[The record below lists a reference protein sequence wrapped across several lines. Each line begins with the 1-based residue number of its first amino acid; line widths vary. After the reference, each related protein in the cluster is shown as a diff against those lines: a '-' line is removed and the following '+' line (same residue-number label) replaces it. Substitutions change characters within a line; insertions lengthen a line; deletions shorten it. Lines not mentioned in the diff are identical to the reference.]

1 MFKSHRRRTFNIFAA
16 VASVLAVGARLVVGP
31 GVPAGATTA
40 PAPPFTECPAI
51 GASPSCEIL
60 LVVNADNTVSVV
72 GDPSVGPFDGN
83 DDTLVGIINDSTSAV
98 AAVTVSGPGSDL
110 SGFDGDG
117 ICSGDYGTWNGSAG
131 CPYGP
136 TGYEGP
142 GTSFVTD
149 PSLPDSAEIDFTG
162 KLAPGKSAYFSLEGA
177 LTSAELTAREGELTC
192 GDNAS
197 KYRTAVTEN
206 AGVMLAALPQLFT
219 DKVTVDWCTDGKG
232 HFQILSSSQNP
243 AVQQEGYTS
252 PSSIELKVISGF
264 GITFGVTP
272 ATAPVPTIENEDT
285 VASAIASGLSFN
297 GQLNAGALL
306 AGIAAD
312 AVTDGLAAEL
322 VPLIRAGHL
331 GAGAIELLH
340 WYGQQVARGISWLRS
355 HYVPKLV
362 ARWLTGKPLNV
373 LQTELQGLAEEFVAT
388 VTQTLEALNTN
399 VTVGNVIHAIQSAI
413 QKVTSALTF
422 TRPLWQ
428 PEITVTIDGAA
439 EPVVSNT
446 GTQEAFFIHVD
457 DPHTETTPTN

>member
-16 VASVLAVGARLVVGP
+16 VASVLAVGASLVVGP

-197 KYRTAVTEN
+197 KTGRRSPRMRASCSLPSRSCSQTRSRWTGART
-206 AGVMLAALPQLFT
+206 G
-219 DKVTVDWCTDGKG
+219 
-232 HFQILSSSQNP
+232 
-243 AVQQEGYTS
+243 
-252 PSSIELKVISGF
+252 KVISRSCPAAR
-264 GITFGVTP
+264 IPPSSKRDTP
-272 ATAPVPTIENEDT
+272 ALPA
-285 VASAIASGLSFN
+285 
-297 GQLNAGALL
+297 
-306 AGIAAD
+306 
-312 AVTDGLAAEL
+312 
-322 VPLIRAGHL
+322 
-331 GAGAIELLH
+331 
-340 WYGQQVARGISWLRS
+340 
-355 HYVPKLV
+355 
-362 ARWLTGKPLNV
+362 
-373 LQTELQGLAEEFVAT
+373 
-388 VTQTLEALNTN
+388 
-399 VTVGNVIHAIQSAI
+399 
-413 QKVTSALTF
+413 
-422 TRPLWQ
+422 
-428 PEITVTIDGAA
+428 
-439 EPVVSNT
+439 
-446 GTQEAFFIHVD
+446 
-457 DPHTETTPTN
+457 

>member
-1 MFKSHRRRTFNIFAA
+1 MFKSHRRRTFKILAA
-16 VASVLAVGARLVVGP
+16 VASVLAVGASLAVVP
-31 GVPAGATTA
+31 AVPAGATTA

-60 LVVNADNTVSVV
+60 LVVNTDNTVSVI

-98 AAVTVSGPGSDL
+98 DAVTVSGPGSDL

-162 KLAPGKSAYFSLEGA
+162 GLAPGKSAYFSLEGA
-177 LTSAELTAREGELTC
+177 LTSAELTAREGGLTC

-197 KYRTAVTEN
+197 KYRTTVSEN
-206 AGVMLAALPQLFT
+206 AGVVLALPELFT
-219 DKVTVDWCTDGKG
+219 DTVTADWCTDGKG

-243 AVQQEGYTS
+243 AVRQEGYTS
-252 PSSIELKVISGF
+252 PSSIELKVLSGF

-306 AGIAAD
+306 VSIATGF
-312 AVTDGLAAEL
+312 VTKRLAAEL
-322 VPLIRAGHL
+322 VLLIRGGHL

-355 HYVPKLV
+355 RYVPDLV
-362 ARWLTGKPLNV
+362 ARWLTGKPLNA
-373 LQTELQGLAEEFVAT
+373 LQGELQGLAEKFVAT

-399 VTVGNVIHAIQSAI
+399 VTVGNVIDAIKSAI
-413 QKVTSALTF
+413 QQVTSALTF

-446 GTQEAFFIHVD
+446 GTQKAFFIHVD
-457 DPHTETTPTN
+457 DPHEATTPTN